1 MSFEEKI
8 KEWVAMDNQMKLYL
22 EKIRE
27 LRTQRNDLTDL
38 LTHYAHDNNLEN
50 AIVQISDGRLRFQKT
65 KTTNP
70 LTFKFIEECLLDC
83 IEDPQYVKKII
94 QFIKE
99 RRTTRSNPDIKR
111 FYNKNKLNL

>member
-8 KEWVAMDNQMKLYL
+8 KQLVAMDNQMKLYL

-38 LTHYAHDNNLEN
+38 LTNYAHNNNLDN
-50 AIVQISDGRLRFQKT
+50 AIVQISDGRLKFQHT

-70 LTFKFIEECLLDC
+70 LTFKFIEECLHDC
-83 IEDPQYVKKII
+83 MADPQHVKQII
-94 QFIKE
+94 KFIKE
-99 RRTTRSNPDIKR
+99 RRTTRSIPDIKR
-111 FYNKNKLNL
+111 FYVKHKLNP